1 MSTGTSDNRRCGKD
15 EPQEIRSRPVSGV
28 GQALVYGDHLPGHV
42 VNLLVRRAIRSDF
55 HDVRLVLSQPRIDA
69 QSVCLGTSVADRG
82 VVRGRDRVRRVGDDA
97 DLVLA
102 HGGGMRDEDVS
113 RLHVRQ

>member
-1 MSTGTSDNRRCGKD
+1 MSIGTSDNRRCGKD

-28 GQALVYGDHLPGHV
+28 GRALVYGDHLPGNV
-42 VNLLVRRAIRSDF
+42 VNLLVRRAIRGDF

-69 QSVCLGTSVADRG
+69 QGVCLGTSVADRG
-82 VVRGRDRVRRVGDDA
+82 VVRGRRCVRRVGDDA

-102 HGGGMRDEDVS
+102 HRGGMRDEDVS